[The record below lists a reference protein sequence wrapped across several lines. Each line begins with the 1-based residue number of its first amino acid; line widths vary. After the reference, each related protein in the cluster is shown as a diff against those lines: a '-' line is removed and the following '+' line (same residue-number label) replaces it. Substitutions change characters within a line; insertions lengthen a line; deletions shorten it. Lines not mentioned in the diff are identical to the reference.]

1 MRRRHGSGRRVTP
14 PFGGRP
20 CREPPR
26 MEPAEWGCLTRSPS
40 APAKATMLP
49 GKIRS
54 TLAEPQGKAGVWSIR
69 VTKDGSG
76 DGQLLHQPLHLLT
89 NSPFTHQ
96 GSNDLTHTAARGR
109 MLDRIH
115 KRLS

>member
-54 TLAEPQGKAGVWSIR
+54 TLAEPQGKAGEAEGAVQGCDDAL
-69 VTKDGSG
+69 KSG
-76 DGQLLHQPLHLLT
+76 FCPGRQRTSDHTSRTSGIWRSTNRRNGALTEPL
-89 NSPFTHQ
+89 
-96 GSNDLTHTAARGR
+96 
-109 MLDRIH
+109 
-115 KRLS
+115 